1 MDMETRQQ
9 RLIRQALEHNANAT
23 RTGQAKRADPTET
36 NSLRDQA
43 LKHIDPDYVPRTLTP
58 HEWEAYYARVGV
70 PRSHRQAAH
79 RAESPQKP
87 GLLRRLLGLL
97 PGSSTTES
105 VTRR

>member
-1 MDMETRQQ
+1 METRQQ
-9 RLIRQALEHNANAT
+9 RLIRQALEHDSDPRRADS
-23 RTGQAKRADPTET
+23 AKRPDPTET
-36 NSLRDQA
+36 TTLRDQA

-70 PRSHRQAAH
+70 PRSHRRSAPG
-79 RAESPQKP
+79 AESPEKP